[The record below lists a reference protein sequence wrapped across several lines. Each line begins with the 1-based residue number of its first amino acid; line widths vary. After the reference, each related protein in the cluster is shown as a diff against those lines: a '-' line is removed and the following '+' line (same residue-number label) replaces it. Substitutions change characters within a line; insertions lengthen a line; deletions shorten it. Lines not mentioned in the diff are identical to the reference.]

1 MLFKDGRL
9 EKDPEL
15 IELRKQ
21 FRELGECCPG
31 YNYDCFSSFEEYK
44 AYCREELAK
53 LKESK
58 K

>member
-1 MLFKDGRL
+1 MFKDGRL
-9 EKDPEL
+9 MKDPEL

-21 FRELGECCPG
+21 FRELGEWCPG
-31 YNYDCFSSFEEYK
+31 YHYECFSTFEEYK

-53 LKESK
+53 LKENK